1 MIRLIKV
8 TYNIDDI
15 ISLIFLLDKSILLQ
29 ALDEGYVI
37 LSIIKLLLAGPPA
50 VGKTSFKHLLFN
62 WKPPHHH
69 HSTAIADRPIRA
81 VEGVARLDGAKSWEM
96 INTKELMEM
105 LAEDIRIQASLNTT
119 AIPSLESN
127 NSNNQERSSKIADNM
142 SITEAFSSQ
151 AAQSKVSGE
160 SKSQKS
166 PFSIAESSVLSDIHS
181 KNAQNTF
188 SLEANEEPKVKD
200 ANALKNQQEP
210 SATKNSSAVIT
221 NNSSKQQQ
229 LDISVS
235 FNTQSNDVAV
245 DTTTKKK
252 RTLELSK
259 DIFSAMRGSKSQ
271 QLSESTWIYVLDSG
285 GQPQFADVSRAFVR
299 GNTVVV
305 IVHKLTD
312 RLSSKPIFQYSI
324 DGKPLTQPKELR
336 MTNLQLITTYVRSI
350 SSTKL
355 AVIDGDDDES
365 LPTFIIVGTYED
377 KMKGLGKMFFESLK
391 KKNAKLIS
399 ALQQYKDQLIFYNEA
414 KQELIFSVNN
424 MCLKNREELSSRIR
438 TYVTGHKKA
447 VIRKAVPIR
456 WYVFESNIKEEGD
469 KEVHGIVSQ
478 GHYEEIGDKL
488 GMNKAQL
495 STAVSFFRS
504 LSVFLHF
511 KTYSQLIF
519 TNPQYFL
526 DALSSIIRISFVDFP
541 EKLLGKGK
549 IMAPDA
555 HRRLRQEGLFTEDLL
570 DLVSIPF
577 APGLFEKTDLLRLL
591 NDLCIVAEVQRDD
604 KVYYF
609 IPSAL
614 SPKELTENDKRKFA
628 VTCEPLVL
636 TFQCEVVPQVKVTF
650 LTYILTIIN
659 LGFISCCCS
668 RITQQ
673 KSPPTIYSRMSNSTV
688 SYTAS
693 FCC

>member
-1 MIRLIKV
+1 M
-8 TYNIDDI
+8 
-15 ISLIFLLDKSILLQ
+15 Q

-62 WKPPHHH
+62 WDPPRHH
-69 HSTAIADRPIRA
+69 HSTAIAVRPIRA
-81 VEGVARLDGAKSWEM
+81 VEGVARLDGAKSWE
-96 INTKELMEM
+96 IVNTKKLMEM
-105 LAEDIRIQASLNTT
+105 LAEDIRIQAGTT
-119 AIPSLESN
+119 VIPTIESN
-127 NSNNQERSSKIADNM
+127 KSKNQERSSTFADNI
-142 SITEAFSSQ
+142 SITEAFSTH
-151 AAQSKVSGE
+151 APQSEVPRE
-160 SKSQKS
+160 SISHKSQ
-166 PFSIAESSVLSDIHS
+166 FNIVESSFLSDIHS
-181 KNAQNTF
+181 KYAQTTF
-188 SLEANEEPKVKD
+188 SLEVNEEPKVKD
-200 ANALKNQQEP
+200 AIALKNQQQP
-210 SATKNSSAVIT
+210 SATENSSAVVT

-229 LDISVS
+229 LDISDS
-235 FNTQSNDVAV
+235 FNTGSNDITIHTA
-245 DTTTKKK
+245 TTNKSI
-252 RTLELSK
+252 LELSK
-259 DIFSAMRGSKSQ
+259 DIFSAMRGTRSR

-285 GQPQFADVSRAFVR
+285 GQPQFADVSRPFVR
-299 GNTVVV
+299 GNTVVA

-350 SSTKL
+350 SSIKL

-365 LPTFIIVGTYED
+365 LPIFIIVGTYED
-377 KMKGLGKMFFESLK
+377 KMKGLGKLFLESLK
-391 KKNAKLIS
+391 KKNALLVS

-414 KQELIFSVNN
+414 EQELIFPVNN

-438 TYVTGHKKA
+438 TYVTGHKKV

-456 WYVFESNIKEEGD
+456 WYVFESNIKEEAAN
-469 KEVHGIVSQ
+469 EVHGIVSQ
-478 GHYEEIGDKL
+478 GHCEEIGVKL

-495 STAVSFFRS
+495 STAVSFFKS

-511 KTYSQLIF
+511 KTYAQLIF

-549 IMAPDA
+549 IMPPDS

-650 LTYILTIIN
+650 LTYILTILN

-673 KSPPTIYSRMSNSTV
+673 KSPPTIYS
-688 SYTAS
+688 
-693 FCC
+693 